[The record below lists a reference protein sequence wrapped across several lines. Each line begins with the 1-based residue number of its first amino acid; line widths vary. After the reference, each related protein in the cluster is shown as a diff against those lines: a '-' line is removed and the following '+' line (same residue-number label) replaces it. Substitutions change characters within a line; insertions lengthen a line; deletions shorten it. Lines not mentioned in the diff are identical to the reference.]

1 MLSSVEVVPE
11 THRVIVKIY
20 ILNTVS
26 IRCQKLF
33 DKRLYPNLLSQ
44 SWSRLK
50 VRMVLIMVIIDV
62 FSLYALSNLHLPK
75 MDNIV

>member
-11 THRVIVKIY
+11 THRVVLKIY
-20 ILNTVS
+20 IYISNTVF

-62 FSLYALSNLHLPK
+62 F
-75 MDNIV
+75 